1 MEIAL
6 LIAIVLFAVASFALQ
21 KLPIDVTAITALG
34 LLLAFGLVTPEQ
46 GISGFANPAVVTVMM
61 MFILSGSLVQSGV
74 VSRLGHR
81 IAHLSGRSGRRA
93 SIALLLLAG
102 VLSAFINNTA
112 AVAILM
118 PMAIL
123 LAKHYRHSPSRLLM
137 PLSYISILG
146 GTCTLI
152 GTSTNLLVSS
162 LAVAAGEAPFS
173 VFELA
178 WVGVPLFLAGLA
190 YVVLVPMRRAP
201 EREAGD
207 SLTRKYHISSYLTE
221 VQVPAGSPLFGR
233 TVLEEELSERFRLNV
248 LEILRG
254 QRRIAVDIRNTPL
267 RAGDVLIVR
276 GAMDDIVACK
286 EHYGLLLLSDIKL
299 GDEDLSDAS
308 NILIEIQLS
317 PTSRLVGRTLKEID
331 FRKRYGCFVLA
342 LKRAGGTIRD
352 KLAFVP
358 LHQWDTLLVFGPRSR
373 IDALNQVEDFT
384 PLQEVPVRLRLA
396 PRWWLSA
403 AVIPAVVA
411 LAGLGGM
418 PILKAAILGVVTL
431 LLTRTM
437 TIRQAYDAIDWTV
450 IFLLAT
456 VLPIGTAM
464 HNTGLDRILGETLAE
479 IARPHGPWALLVAM
493 VLATSLLTEVISNN
507 TAAVLMVPPALAA
520 AASLGVDAKPLLMG
534 ITYAASMSFM
544 TPIGYQ
550 TNTMVFGPGGYR
562 FTDFTRFG
570 SPLNLIGWLLA
581 SLLIPLI
588 WPF

>member
-1 MEIAL
+1 VEIAL

-81 IAHLSGRSGRRA
+81 IAHLSGRSGWRA

-123 LAKHYRHSPSRLLM
+123 LAKHFQLSPSRLLM

-152 GTSTNLLVSS
+152 GSSTNLLVSS
-162 LAVAAGEAPFS
+162 LAVEAGEEPFS

-178 WVGVPLFLAGLA
+178 WVGVPLFLAGLV

-201 EREAGD
+201 EREAGE

-221 VQVPAGSPLFGR
+221 VQVPAGSPLIGR

-248 LEILRG
+248 LEIVRG
-254 QRRIAVDIRNTPL
+254 GRKIAVDIRGTPL
-267 RAGDVLIVR
+267 QADDMLIVR

-286 EHYGLLLLSDIKL
+286 EQYGLLLLSDIKL

-358 LHQWDTLLVFGPRSR
+358 LHQWDTLLVFGPRLR
-373 IDALNQVEDFT
+373 IEALNQMEDFT

-403 AVIPAVVA
+403 AVIPAVVV
-411 LAGLGGM
+411 LAAIGWM

-437 TIRQAYDAIDWTV
+437 TIRQAYNAIDWTV

-479 IARPHGPWALLVAM
+479 IARPHGPWALLVAT

-507 TAAVLMVPPALAA
+507 AAAVLMVPPALAA

-581 SLLIPLI
+581 SILIPFI

>member
-1 MEIAL
+1 MEIVL
-6 LIAIVLFAVASFALQ
+6 LIAVVVFAVTSFALQ
-21 KLPIDVTAITALG
+21 KWPIDVTAITVLG
-34 LLLAFGLVTPEQ
+34 LLLLFGLVTPEQ
-46 GISGFANPAVVTVMM
+46 GISGFSNPAVITVMM
-61 MFILSGSLVQSGV
+61 MFVLSGSLVQSGI
-74 VSRLGHR
+74 VSRVGHR
-81 IAHLSGRSGRRA
+81 IAHLSGGSGRRA
-93 SIALLLLAG
+93 AIALLLLAG
-102 VLSAFINNTA
+102 VVSAFINNTA

-123 LAKHYRHSPSRLLM
+123 LAKHYRHSPSRLLI
-137 PLSYISILG
+137 PLSYVSILG

-162 LAVAAGEAPFS
+162 LAVEAGQAPFG

-178 WVGVPLFLAGLA
+178 AVGVPLFLAGLA
-190 YVVLVPMRRAP
+190 YVVVVPMRWMP
-201 EREAGD
+201 ERDTDA
-207 SLTRKYHISSYLTE
+207 SLTRKYHLSSYLTE
-221 VQVPAGSPLFGR
+221 VRVPPGSSLVGR
-233 TVLEEELSERFRLNV
+233 TVLDEGLSDRFRLNV
-248 LEILRG
+248 LEIVRG
-254 QRRIAVDIRNTPL
+254 ERKIAVDIRSTPIA
-267 RAGDVLIVR
+267 AGDVLIVR
-276 GAMDDIVACK
+276 GAMEDILACK
-286 EHYGLLLLSDIKL
+286 VHYGLLLLSDIKL

-317 PTSRLVGRTLKEID
+317 PTSRLVGRTLKDID

-342 LKRAGGTIRD
+342 LKRPGGTIRD

-358 LHQWDTLLVFGPRSR
+358 LQQWDTLLVFGPRLR
-373 IDALNQVEDFT
+373 IEALNQMEDFT

-403 AVIPAVVA
+403 AVIPAVAAAAA
-411 LAGLGGM
+411 LGLM
-418 PILKAAILGVVTL
+418 PILSASILAVVVL
-431 LLTRTM
+431 LLTRTL

-456 VLPIGTAM
+456 LLPIGIAM
-464 HNTGLDRILGETLAE
+464 QNTGLDVLVGETLAG
-479 IARPHGPWALLVAM
+479 IARPYGPWALLAAM
-493 VLATSLLTEVISNN
+493 ILATSLFTEIISNN
-507 TAAVLMVPPALAA
+507 AAAVLMVPPAVAA
-520 AASLGVDAKPLLMG
+520 AASLGIDPKPLLMG

-570 SPLNLIGWLLA
+570 APMNLIGWLLA
-581 SLLIPLI
+581 SLLIPVF